1 MKRQVIQA
9 TLAVAVSL
17 MLVVA
22 VGSAQTS
29 VRAVADIPFDFHVG
43 NATLPSGQH
52 MIKSGFPT
60 SDTLSIQSKVGSRNA
75 IAMTL
80 AVTPSKKDGAAKLV
94 FNRYGS
100 NYFLSQVWNPADS
113 IVRGLSKSKAEIE
126 VAQKASEAQAT
137 EVALKK
143 H

>member
-29 VRAVADIPFDFHVG
+29 VRAVANIPFDFHVG
-43 NATLPSGQH
+43 NATLPSGQY

-60 SDTLSIQSKVGSRNA
+60 TGTLSIQSKDGSGNA

-80 AVTPSKKDGAAKLV
+80 AVAPIKGDGKAKLV
-94 FNRYGS
+94 FSRYGS
-100 NYFLSQVWNPADS
+100 EYFLSEVWNPADT
-113 IVRGLSKSKAEIE
+113 IVRGLTKTKAEMEMARKIGQ
-126 VAQKASEAQAT
+126 AQTT
-137 EVALKK
+137 EVALRKR
-143 H
+143 